1 MPLVRA
7 LGEIPGIEDMSL
19 TTNATL
25 LASIAKELYEAGIH
39 RINISLDTLDAEN
52 TQRSR
57 AEESFQTHL
66 TAYARHSRP
75 G

>member
-1 MPLVRA
+1 MRSDIVPLVRA

-39 RINISLDTLDAEN
+39 RINISLDTLDA
-52 TQRSR
+52 
-57 AEESFQTHL
+57 
-66 TAYARHSRP
+66 
-75 G
+75 

>member
-7 LGEIPGIEDMSL
+7 LGEIPGIEDMNL

-39 RINISLDTLDAEN
+39 RINISLDTLDAEKI
-52 TQRSR
+52 RKD
-57 AEESFQTHL
+57 H
-66 TAYARHSRP
+66 ARRKAFRRI
-75 G
+75 